1 MPGQKKKY
9 SVRFPPGRIK
19 KIMQKDTEV
28 GRIAMAVPVIISR
41 ALEMFLK
48 SLLTKTCL
56 ITQAKFSNVVS
67 VAHMK
72 QCIES
77 EKLFHFLK
85 DLAEAATCTATQMDN
100 KGMSVWP
107 IYSLFLVFQG
117 PKRTAFP
124 FQNHLEQERSCPKGA
139 SSHLKVT
146 PAQVSQSSTS
156 AYNLAFQQHITSVEA
171 SFGVAAS
178 LIGRRHTAHHRDTS
192 SHKPD
197 GFWRK
202 TETNASQQVQSV
214 PTCKALVRSR
224 LSLENGF
231 SLQGES

>member
-41 ALEMFLK
+41 ALEIFLK

-85 DLAEAATCTATQMDN
+85 DLAEAATSTATQMDN

-107 IYSLFLVFQG
+107 MY
-117 PKRTAFP
+117 RTKK
-124 FQNHLEQERSCPKGA
+124 N
-139 SSHLKVT
+139 
-146 PAQVSQSSTS
+146 
-156 AYNLAFQQHITSVEA
+156 NI
-171 SFGVAAS
+171 
-178 LIGRRHTAHHRDTS
+178 
-192 SHKPD
+192 
-197 GFWRK
+197 
-202 TETNASQQVQSV
+202 SV
-214 PTCKALVRSR
+214 PKPSGAGKAVPQRS
-224 LSLENGF
+224 LLPLE
-231 SLQGES
+231 SDSSSSESELYICL